1 MRISDLSSPTLSFE
15 TIRACRLCASSDLEQ
30 IVDLGDQPLA
40 NALLVDPDQAEG
52 AAPLVLVRCR
62 TCSAIQLSVTVDP
75 AVLFRDY
82 VWVTG
87 TSAST
92 IEHCRWLA
100 DQVLERAQGNSINAL
115 EMASNDGTFLRE
127 LQALGVAVLGVDPAR
142 NLAGFASE
150 QGVETLPEFFDMT
163 LAKEVRATRGPHA
176 IVIARNVLSHVP
188 DPRGSVLALAECMAP
203 DGIAVIEF
211 HRADTIASELHYDS
225 IYHEHTMFHTL
236 KTMTAILLGAGLTP
250 FDVLPSPVSGGSWV
264 LFAAQESANLKPTDR
279 WNEAWEAEET
289 SGVWGSS
296 VWQEFAIRVG
306 DHRQTLA
313 REVTERSDAGQVVV
327 AYGASARS
335 STVLNACGLSNE
347 HIKSIADG
355 NVRKQGLFTPGTRI
369 PIEAPATTMARKP
382 DVVLLLA
389 FNFRSEIEEML
400 RIQGWQGELIHAFPE
415 RVEIVGFR

>member
-1 MRISDLSSPTLSFE
+1 M
-15 TIRACRLCASSDLEQ
+15 
-30 IVDLGDQPLA
+30 DLGDQPLA

-100 DQVLERAQGNSINAL
+100 DRVLERTQGNSLNAL
-115 EMASNDGTFLRE
+115 EMASNDGTFLSE
-127 LQALGVAVLGVDPAR
+127 LQDRGVAVLGVDPAR
-142 NLAGFASE
+142 NLAGFATE
-150 QGVETLPEFFDMT
+150 HGVETLPEFFDMT
-163 LAKEVRATRGPHA
+163 LARELRATRGPQA

-188 DPRGSVLALAECMAP
+188 DPRGSVLALAECMGP
-203 DGIAVIEF
+203 VGIAVIEF

-236 KTMTAILLGAGLTP
+236 KTMTAILLDAGLTP
-250 FDVLPSPVSGGSWV
+250 FDVLASPISGGSWV
-264 LFAAQESANLKPTDR
+264 LFAAQSSANLGPTDR
-279 WNEAWEAEET
+279 WIEAWRDEEM
-289 SGVWGSS
+289 SGVWESS

-355 NVRKQGLFTPGTRI
+355 NVRKQGLFTPRTRI

-400 RIQGWQGELIHAFPE
+400 RIQGWQGVLIHAFPE
-415 RVEIVGFR
+415 HVEIEEFR

>member
-15 TIRACRLCASSDLEQ
+15 TIRACRLCTSSDLEQ

-100 DQVLERAQGNSINAL
+100 DRVLERTQGNSLNAL
-115 EMASNDGTFLRE
+115 EMASNDGTFLSE
-127 LQALGVAVLGVDPAR
+127 LQDRGVAVLGVDPAR
-142 NLAGFASE
+142 NLAGFATE
-150 QGVETLPEFFDMT
+150 HGVETLPEFFDMT
-163 LAKEVRATRGPHA
+163 LARELRATRGPQA

-188 DPRGSVLALAECMAP
+188 DPRGSVLALAECMGP
-203 DGIAVIEF
+203 VGIAVIEF

-236 KTMTAILLGAGLTP
+236 KTMTAILLDAGLTP
-250 FDVLPSPVSGGSWV
+250 FDVLASPISGGSWV
-264 LFAAQESANLKPTDR
+264 LFAAQSSANLGPTDR
-279 WNEAWEAEET
+279 WIEAWRDEEM
-289 SGVWGSS
+289 SGVWESS

-355 NVRKQGLFTPGTRI
+355 NVRKQGLFTPRTRI

-400 RIQGWQGELIHAFPE
+400 RIQGWQGVLIHAFPE
-415 RVEIVGFR
+415 HVEIEEFR